1 MTGNPP
7 PIVKRITACQEPG
20 GRQSGCRTHSPNYCI
35 IRMRIVFVLG
45 SSNIGGTE
53 LNTLRSATAL
63 VRRGHDVT
71 QILIGSPGTLVDRF
85 AQSGVRL
92 ERVQSR
98 SLAHP
103 DILRTS
109 RHISSIIREHDAQ
122 VVHTHDVFANIIGVP
137 SARIARTPVVI
148 SSRRWWKAT
157 PRRVHRVLN
166 RLSYAMSTATV
177 ANAPSVANML
187 VGDERVPSERV
198 HYIPN
203 LIDESLLV
211 PRVDENR
218 KSIRSRLGVPDEAV
232 VIMCVARLVPVKN
245 HALLLRAFAAVARE
259 SLPLQLVL
267 IGDGPLRQSLESQ
280 AAALGV
286 QDRVTFAGELHGA
299 ACYYQGADIAILT
312 SASEGMPNT
321 LLEAMA
327 CGLPV
332 ISTAVGGCV
341 DIVKTGT
348 TGILVR
354 PNAQAELEAAI
365 VELASSAESR
375 LTLGSA
381 GLQAVMSQHTES
393 SVMNQL
399 ESLYDGLLSRVASR
413 RVAAHAAGTSHSS

>member
-1 MTGNPP
+1 
-7 PIVKRITACQEPG
+7 
-20 GRQSGCRTHSPNYCI
+20 
-35 IRMRIVFVLG
+35 MRIVFVLG

-63 VRRGHDVT
+63 VRRGHHVT
-71 QILIGSPGTLVDRF
+71 QILIGSSGTLVDRF

-103 DILRTS
+103 DIVRTS
-109 RHISSIIREHDAQ
+109 RHIASIIRDHDAQ

-137 SARIARTPVVI
+137 SARVARSPVVI

-187 VGDERVPSERV
+187 IRDERLPPERV

-211 PRVDENR
+211 PRGGENR
-218 KSIRSRLGVPDEAV
+218 KSVRSQLGVPDESV
-232 VIMCVARLVPVKN
+232 VLMCVARLVPVKN

-259 SLPLQLVL
+259 SRPLHLVL
-267 IGDGPLRQSLESQ
+267 IGDGPLRQSLEDQ
-280 AAALGV
+280 AAALGIR
-286 QDRVTFAGELHGA
+286 DRVTFAGELHGA
-299 ACYYQGADIAILT
+299 ACYYRGADIAILT
-312 SASEGMPNT
+312 SVSEGMPNT

-354 PNAQAELEAAI
+354 PNAQADLQAAI
-365 VELASSAESR
+365 LELSRSPESR
-375 LTLGSA
+375 VTLGSA
-381 GLQAVMSQHTES
+381 GLQAVLSQHTES

-399 ESLYDGLLSRVASR
+399 ESLYDGLLSGMASR
-413 RVAAHAAGTSHSS
+413 PAAPPASGTSQS